1 MPNDWNE
8 VRYQLDK
15 PENFREIC
23 NSPWYSDAVYD
34 KFSEAEY
41 ERRHN
46 LAREKM
52 ARDGLDA
59 LILTGSPN
67 IYSMGGGVTWGSGL
81 IDERGLGQYML
92 LPREGEPIVIYPH
105 AGCHIEAARQM
116 VSVRDVRGSQGGQFG
131 NVLADRL
138 EELGLQTG
146 RIGITAAD
154 RNGPEYMGLMAFRQL
169 EARLS
174 GATFVFL
181 PKLFHELTYL
191 KSDEEIAAMARA
203 GELVIQAL
211 KAITATAR
219 PGVKEYQLEAAGTH
233 AIMNGGGRVH
243 LMMIG
248 STSMH
253 DPKIVFPNPRPSHRM
268 LQAGDIILAEMVAMY
283 NGYSAKIGQPITLG
297 PPTPEM
303 NTFFQEVVLGGFEAL
318 RQQLLP
324 GKRLEDVRQA
334 AAHFRQHGAQARPM
348 LVHGLDTITAPPFV
362 YTEQVKAEPFEEQ
375 IKPGMTFSI
384 EITPINADGTFGM
397 FMGRT
402 YAITPDGQRDLTP
415 YPMDE
420 IIVVDA

>member
-248 STSMH
+248 STSM
-253 DPKIVFPNPRPSHRM
+253 
-268 LQAGDIILAEMVAMY
+268 
-283 NGYSAKIGQPITLG
+283 
-297 PPTPEM
+297 
-303 NTFFQEVVLGGFEAL
+303 
-318 RQQLLP
+318 
-324 GKRLEDVRQA
+324 
-334 AAHFRQHGAQARPM
+334 
-348 LVHGLDTITAPPFV
+348 
-362 YTEQVKAEPFEEQ
+362 
-375 IKPGMTFSI
+375 
-384 EITPINADGTFGM
+384 
-397 FMGRT
+397 
-402 YAITPDGQRDLTP
+402 
-415 YPMDE
+415 
-420 IIVVDA
+420 